1 MQVRVVVLGS
11 SGGLPTPE
19 RGLPAV
25 ILEGSG
31 WIILMDC
38 GEGTQR
44 QMMRA
49 GYSLCKK
56 MKVFITHLHGDH
68 VFGLSG
74 MIQSMNLLNRVHPLE
89 IYGPKGLKDF
99 IEDTTISTM
108 SEPHFDLSVFEV
120 GEGEIFSSRDFTVRG
135 VWADHSR
142 ANMSYRVTFGGNQ
155 GRFLPE
161 RAKERGVPEG
171 PLWGMLKSGKSVV
184 LEGGRVVEPKEVLG
198 EITSGI
204 SIVYTGDT
212 RYCERV
218 VELARGA
225 DLLIHEATFGSDL
238 AEKAQEEGHS
248 TAEDAAKVAASSGVK
263 RLILTHISSRYP
275 DAKVLEDEAKRIF
288 QNIEVARDLVAY
300 DLKS

>member
-25 ILEGSG
+25 ILEGG
-31 WIILMDC
+31 EWIILMDC

-68 VFGLSG
+68 VFGLPG
-74 MIQSMNLLNRVHPLE
+74 MIQSMNLLNRIHPLE
-89 IYGPKGLKDF
+89 VYGPKGLKDF

-108 SEPHFDLSVFEV
+108 SEPNFDLSVFEV
-120 GEGEIFSSRDFTVRG
+120 EEGEIFSSRDLVVRG

-142 ANMSYRVTFGGNQ
+142 ANMSYRVNFGRNQ
-155 GRFLPE
+155 GKFHPE
-161 RAKERGVPEG
+161 RAKELGIPEG
-171 PLWGMLKSGKSVV
+171 PLWGMLKSGKSVI
-184 LEGGRVVEPKEVLG
+184 LEGGRVVEPKDVLG
-198 EITSGI
+198 EIVPGI
-204 SIVYTGDT
+204 SVVYTGDT

-218 VELARGA
+218 VELANGA

-238 AEKAQEEGHS
+238 AERAREEGHS
-248 TAEDAAKVAASSGVK
+248 TAEDAAMVASSAGVK
-263 RLILTHISSRYP
+263 KLILTHIS
-275 DAKVLEDEAKRIF
+275 
-288 QNIEVARDLVAY
+288 
-300 DLKS
+300 

>member
-25 ILEGSG
+25 ILEGGG

-68 VFGLSG
+68 VFGLPG
-74 MIQSMNLLNRVHPLE
+74 MIQSMNLLNRIHPLE
-89 IYGPKGLKDF
+89 VYGPKGLKDF

-108 SEPHFDLSVFEV
+108 SEPNFDLSVFEV
-120 GEGEIFSSRDFTVRG
+120 EEGEIFSSRDLVVRG

-142 ANMSYRVTFGGNQ
+142 ANMSYRVNFGRNQ
-155 GRFLPE
+155 GKFHPE
-161 RAKERGVPEG
+161 RAKELGIPEG
-171 PLWGMLKSGKSVV
+171 PLWGMLKSGKSVI

-198 EITSGI
+198 EIVPGI
-204 SIVYTGDT
+204 SVVYTGDT

-218 VELARGA
+218 VELANGA

-238 AEKAQEEGHS
+238 AERAREEGHS
-248 TAEDAAKVAASSGVK
+248 TAEDAAMVASSAGVK
-263 RLILTHISSRYP
+263 KLILTHISSRYP
-275 DAKVLEDEAKRIF
+275 DAKILEDEARRIF
-288 QNIEVARDLVAY
+288 QNVEVARDLGAY

>member
-25 ILEGSG
+25 ILEGGG

-68 VFGLSG
+68 VFGLPG
-74 MIQSMNLLNRVHPLE
+74 MIQSMNLLNRIHPLE
-89 IYGPKGLKDF
+89 VYGPKGLKDF

-108 SEPHFDLSVFEV
+108 SEPNFDLSIFEV
-120 GEGEIFSSRDFTVRG
+120 EEGEIFSSRDLVVRG

-142 ANMSYRVTFGGNQ
+142 ANMSYRVNFGRNQ
-155 GRFLPE
+155 GKFHPE
-161 RAKERGVPEG
+161 RAKELGIPEG
-171 PLWGMLKSGKSVV
+171 PLWGMLKSGKSVI
-184 LEGGRVVEPKEVLG
+184 LEGGRVVEPKDVLG
-198 EITSGI
+198 EIVPGI
-204 SIVYTGDT
+204 SVVYTGDT
-212 RYCERV
+212 RYCEGV
-218 VELARGA
+218 VELANGA

-238 AEKAQEEGHS
+238 AERAREEGHS
-248 TAEDAAKVAASSGVK
+248 TAEDAAMVASFAGVK
-263 RLILTHISSRYP
+263 KLILTHISSRYP
-275 DAKVLEDEAKRIF
+275 DAKILEDEARRVF
-288 QNIEVARDLVAY
+288 QNVEVARDLGVY

>member
-25 ILEGSG
+25 MLEGGG

-68 VFGLSG
+68 VFGLPG
-74 MIQSMNLLNRVHPLE
+74 MIQSMNLLNRIHPLE
-89 IYGPKGLKDF
+89 VYGPKGLKDF

-108 SEPHFDLSVFEV
+108 SEPNFDLSVFEV
-120 GEGEIFSSRDFTVRG
+120 EEGEIFSSRDLVVRG

-142 ANMSYRVTFGGNQ
+142 ANMSYRVNFGRNQ
-155 GRFLPE
+155 GKFHPE
-161 RAKERGVPEG
+161 RAKELGIPEG
-171 PLWGMLKSGKSVV
+171 PLWGMLKSGKSVI

-198 EITSGI
+198 EIVPGI
-204 SIVYTGDT
+204 SVVYTGDT

-218 VELARGA
+218 VELANGA

-238 AEKAQEEGHS
+238 AERAREEGHS
-248 TAEDAAKVAASSGVK
+248 TAEDAAMVASSAGVK
-263 RLILTHISSRYP
+263 KLILTHISSRYP
-275 DAKVLEDEAKRIF
+275 DAKILEDEARRIF
-288 QNIEVARDLVAY
+288 QNVEVARDLGAY

>member
-25 ILEGSG
+25 ILEGGG

-68 VFGLSG
+68 VFGLPG
-74 MIQSMNLLNRVHPLE
+74 MIQSMNLLNRIHPLE
-89 IYGPKGLKDF
+89 VYGPKGLKDF

-108 SEPHFDLSVFEV
+108 SEPNFDLSVFEV
-120 GEGEIFSSRDFTVRG
+120 EEGEIFSSRDLVVRG

-142 ANMSYRVTFGGNQ
+142 ANMSYRVNFGRNQ
-155 GRFLPE
+155 GKFHPE
-161 RAKERGVPEG
+161 RAKELGIPEG
-171 PLWGMLKSGKSVV
+171 PLWGMLKSGKSVI
-184 LEGGRVVEPKEVLG
+184 LEGGRVVEPKDVLG
-198 EITSGI
+198 EIVPGI
-204 SIVYTGDT
+204 SVVYTGDT

-218 VELARGA
+218 VELANGA

-238 AEKAQEEGHS
+238 AERAREEGHS
-248 TAEDAAKVAASSGVK
+248 TAEDAAMVASSAGVK
-263 RLILTHISSRYP
+263 KLILTHISSRYP
-275 DAKVLEDEAKRIF
+275 DAKILEDEARRIF
-288 QNIEVARDLVAY
+288 QNVEVARDLGAY

>member
-25 ILEGSG
+25 ILEGGG

-68 VFGLSG
+68 VFGLPG
-74 MIQSMNLLNRVHPLE
+74 MIQSMNLLNRIHPLE
-89 IYGPKGLKDF
+89 VYGPKGLKDF

-108 SEPHFDLSVFEV
+108 SEPNFDLSIFEV
-120 GEGEIFSSRDFTVRG
+120 EEGEIFSSRDLVVRG

-142 ANMSYRVTFGGNQ
+142 ANMSYRVNFGRNQ
-155 GRFLPE
+155 GKFHPE
-161 RAKERGVPEG
+161 RAKELGIPEG
-171 PLWGMLKSGKSVV
+171 PLWGMLKSGKSVI

-198 EITSGI
+198 EIVPGI
-204 SIVYTGDT
+204 SVVYTGDT

-218 VELARGA
+218 VELANGA

-238 AEKAQEEGHS
+238 AERAREEGHS
-248 TAEDAAKVAASSGVK
+248 TAEDAAMVASSAGVK
-263 RLILTHISSRYP
+263 KLILTHISSRYP
-275 DAKVLEDEAKRIF
+275 DAKILEDEARRIF
-288 QNIEVARDLVAY
+288 QNVEVARDLGAY